1 MTVKNFRLL
10 PQSEG
15 FTLVEL
21 LIVMSIVGTLLS
33 LVGPLAIDS
42 LSKAQARSEILTLK
56 NWINFQSQRAFIAGS
71 DIELNLVGKA
81 AEISINGITQPSREF
96 DYLFF
101 QPQAVRLTKH
111 GFIEPDTIKA
121 TIVDKEITIDLNTRN
136 ESETQ

>member
-1 MTVKNFRLL
+1 MTVENLRLV
-10 PQSEG
+10 PQSKG

-81 AEISINGITQPSREF
+81 VEISINGIAQPTKEF

-101 QPQAVRLTKH
+101 QPQIVRLTKH
-111 GFIEPDTIKA
+111 GFIQPDIIQA
-121 TIVDKEITIDLNTRN
+121 TIVDKEITIELNTRN
-136 ESETQ
+136 ESEIK